1 VDYQP
6 AYVEFAS
13 VFLLVLVLK
22 YRYDLSVMDL
32 GISTDSFVARF
43 ISESRS
49 AQNIS
54 DMPPE
59 QEKKISVW
67 FKALLNEDSIDD
79 DVLSTFKPQEFY
91 LCLSTLVS
99 QIFYASASGL
109 ISVEQLKTLLECTPI
124 PPSIP

>member
-1 VDYQP
+1 
-6 AYVEFAS
+6 
-13 VFLLVLVLK
+13 
-22 YRYDLSVMDL
+22 
-32 GISTDSFVARF
+32 
-43 ISESRS
+43 
-49 AQNIS
+49 
-54 DMPPE
+54 MPPE

-109 ISVEQLKTLLECTPI
+109 ISVEQLKTLLECMLI
-124 PPSIP
+124 LPSIS